1 MNMRLEKNDKV
12 AIISCS
18 NGVELEYEEK
28 LHKIIAELKSMEL
41 QVELAHTLYRTNG
54 PFAGTPME
62 RGNELMRLFK
72 DKSIKAI
79 FDISG
84 GDAANQILE
93 YLDFNIIRAN
103 NKPYFGISDLSV
115 ILNTLYSQSGIETYH
130 YTLRNIIR
138 EDSEEQIKQFKK
150 SLFEGKNDLF
160 HREYRWI
167 KGNSM
172 KGIVIG
178 GNIRCFLKLAGTK
191 YMPNLE
197 GKILLIEGFGGLSD
211 RISSM
216 MWQLRHL
223 GYLDKLNGIILGT
236 FSQLEAENT
245 KPDLEELIKETIG
258 ERKIP
263 IVKTDKLGHHY
274 DAGCIVIGREIEIKK

>member
-1 MNMRLEKNDKV
+1 MILRKKDKV
-12 AIISCS
+12 AIIACS
-18 NGVELEYEEK
+18 DGLTADYEGK
-28 LHKIIAELKSMEL
+28 LHKIIKELEDMEL
-41 QVELAHTLYRTNG
+41 QVELGQTLYRTNG

-62 RGNELMRLFK
+62 RANELTKLFK

-79 FDISG
+79 FDLSG

-93 YLDFNIIRAN
+93 YLDFNIIREN
-103 NKPYFGISDLSV
+103 NKPYYGISDLTV
-115 ILNTLYSQSGIETYH
+115 ILNTLYSQAGIETFH

-138 EDSEEQIKQFKK
+138 EDSEEQIKQLKK
-150 SLFEGKNDLF
+150 SLFEEKNDLF
-160 HREYRWI
+160 QREYKWI

-191 YMPNLE
+191 YMPNSE
-197 GKILLIEGFGGLSD
+197 GKILLLESLGGASN

-223 GYLDKLNGIILGT
+223 GYFDNLNGIILGT

-245 KPDLEELIKETIG
+245 KPDLDELIKEAIG
-258 ERKIP
+258 DRKIP
-263 IVKTDKLGHHY
+263 IVKTDKLGHHE
-274 DAGCIVIGREIEIKK
+274 DAGCIVIGREIEISK